1 MNKTYSNQLKDFA
14 KNNLQVHFADITVL
28 EEAFTHSSYLNE
40 HKYQCLS
47 SNERLE
53 FLGDAVIN
61 MAVAEELF
69 IKYPDQNEGGLSK
82 MRSLLINGSTLATV
96 AKNIG
101 IAPHIR
107 VGKGEIPVKSQFKET
122 ILENALEA
130 IIGAIVIDR
139 GYLIAKSFTLRVLS
153 EYLEGVTD
161 SLVSRNPKVVLQ
173 EWLQKNRRILPEYK
187 LVREI
192 GKDPHKTFEIHVS
205 VSGKVQGI
213 GTGHSKIDAEKQAAQ
228 SAIAKL
234 SIVI

>member
-61 MAVAEELF
+61 LAVAEELF

-96 AKNIG
+96 AKN
-101 IAPHIR
+101 
-107 VGKGEIPVKSQFKET
+107 
-122 ILENALEA
+122 
-130 IIGAIVIDR
+130 
-139 GYLIAKSFTLRVLS
+139 
-153 EYLEGVTD
+153 
-161 SLVSRNPKVVLQ
+161 PKVVLQ

-187 LVREI
+187 VAREI

-205 VSGKVQGI
+205 VSGKVEGI
-213 GTGHSKIDAEKQAAQ
+213 GTGHSKIDAERQAAQ
-228 SAIAKL
+228 SAIVKL